1 MQTRTIVIFALL
13 FGALALGI
21 TVAMR
26 AAGDPH
32 ESLCAQLALFA
43 SALSCVG
50 AAMLTTRGS
59 K

>member
-21 TVAMR
+21 TVAVR
-26 AAGDPH
+26 AAGDPAA
-32 ESLCAQLALFA
+32 SLTAQLAIFA
-43 SALSCVG
+43 SALSCIG
-50 AAMLTTRGS
+50 AAMIITRGS